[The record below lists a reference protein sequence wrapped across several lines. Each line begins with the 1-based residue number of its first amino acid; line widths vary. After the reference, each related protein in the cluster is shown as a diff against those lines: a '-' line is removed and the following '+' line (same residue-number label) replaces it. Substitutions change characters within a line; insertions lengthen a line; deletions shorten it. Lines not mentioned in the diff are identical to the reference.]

1 MGVAVAVKE
10 GPASESRNLAAS
22 AYASI
27 RSQILFGELPP
38 NDVLVEADLA
48 QAYGLSRTPIR
59 EALQMLAADGL
70 IVSRRR
76 RWYVRQYDWRE
87 IEEIYEVRACH
98 EGFAAYLAAEHA
110 DDDHRSA
117 FRQLLEDVDADRQLT
132 ESRHWVIAN
141 DRFHSAIVARCG
153 NARLI
158 GLIDRTKVYYF
169 NRHVA
174 ALYSEQD
181 RDRSSQEHA
190 DIVAAILEGNG
201 PRAEELARRHVLGA
215 LNILRRSH
223 GPTSY
228 DTGGAGPARRATVQ
242 SRE

>member
-1 MGVAVAVKE
+1 VIGVV
-10 GPASESRNLAAS
+10 GPASESGNLAAT

-27 RSQILFGELPP
+27 RRQILFGELPP

-48 QAYGLSRTPIR
+48 QSYGLSRTPIR

-98 EGFAAYLAAEHA
+98 DGYAAYLAAKHL
-110 DDDHRSA
+110 DDSKRPA
-117 FRQLLEDVDADRQLT
+117 LQKLLGEVDADRQLS
-132 ESRHWVIAN
+132 ESRHWVVAN
-141 DRFHSAIVARCG
+141 DRFHAAIVARCG
-153 NARLI
+153 NERLVS
-158 GLIDRTKVYYF
+158 LIHRTKVYYF

-190 DIVAAILEGNG
+190 GILTAILDGD
-201 PRAEELARRHVLGA
+201 PSRAEQLARRHVLGA
-215 LNILRRSH
+215 LSILRRSH
-223 GPTSY
+223 GPTNAAIGGTQ
-228 DTGGAGPARRATVQ
+228 TGKR
-242 SRE
+242 SRSPI

>member
-1 MGVAVAVKE
+1 MAAKE
-10 GPASESRNLAAS
+10 GTASETRNLAAS
-22 AYASI
+22 AYASM

-76 RWYVRQYDWRE
+76 RWYVRQYNWRE

-98 EGFAAYLAAEHA
+98 EGFAAHLAAEHLDEKSRA
-110 DDDHRSA
+110 A
-117 FRQLLEDVDADRQLT
+117 FRQMLDDVDADRQLT
-132 ESRHWVIAN
+132 DSRQWVRAN
-141 DRFHSAIVARCG
+141 DRFHNAIVEHCG
-153 NARLI
+153 NARLV
-158 GLIDRTKVYYF
+158 GLINRTKVYYF

-190 DIVAAILEGNG
+190 AII
-201 PRAEELARRHVLGA
+201 RALLDGDAPQAEQLARRHVLGA
-215 LNILRRSH
+215 LDILRGSH
-223 GPTSY
+223 GPTDF
-228 DTGGAGPARRATVQ
+228 DTSDTATAETAREPLDPQR
-242 SRE
+242 